1 MIYCGCFCC
10 SFYRR
15 TEYFFKFDDKFELND
30 HVTVL
35 QRMGL
40 LMGLDTGTSTE
51 RDIEQLKQLVPAEF
65 QGLIEGE
72 CAALVFLVSIL

>member
-1 MIYCGCFCC
+1 M
-10 SFYRR
+10 SFPHR

-40 LMGLDTGTSTE
+40 LMGLDTGTSTPAE
-51 RDIEQLKQLVPAEF
+51 IAKLKQLVPLEF

-72 CAALVFLVSIL
+72 FCLFVGNVNYD

>member
-1 MIYCGCFCC
+1 MHFCF
-10 SFYRR
+10 SVYR

-40 LMGLDTGTSTE
+40 LRGLDNGTSSDK
-51 RDIEQLKQLVPAEF
+51 DIEQLKQLVPVEF

-72 CAALVFLVSIL
+72 

>member
-1 MIYCGCFCC
+1 MFLC
-10 SFYRR
+10 R

-40 LMGLDTGTSTE
+40 LRGLDTGTSSDK
-51 RDIEQLKQLVPAEF
+51 DIEQLKQLVPIEF

-72 CAALVFLVSIL
+72 WRAVDLFYGYLDGVVI

>member
-1 MIYCGCFCC
+1 MFL
-10 SFYRR
+10 FR

-40 LMGLDTGTSTE
+40 LRGLDTGTSSDK
-51 RDIEQLKQLVPAEF
+51 DIEQLKQLVPIEF

-72 CAALVFLVSIL
+72 WRGVDLFFGYLDGIGI